1 MLEWLNRAVSKTAI
15 LARVS
20 GVQIPPFPPFFID
33 KINLIMQNLLVV
45 GGAGYIGSHF
55 CKIAKQ
61 NGYNPVVYDNLSTGF
76 KKLVKWGEF
85 IEGDIK
91 NTKLLSDVL
100 IKYKPVA
107 VVHFAAYSQVGE
119 SMKNPYKY
127 YENNVGGTLNL
138 LKVMKDCDVKNIIFS
153 STAAIFGIPEH
164 LPINENTP
172 KNPINPYGKS
182 KLMIEN
188 ILEDFDNSYG
198 IKYTALRY
206 FNASGSDPE
215 CETGECHNPETH
227 LIPIVCQTALG
238 IRESMQIFGNDYNTK
253 DGTCIRDY
261 IHVIDLANAHILA
274 LKKMLETQKSMKIN
288 LGTNNGFSNLEIMK
302 KAEEVVGHKINYTI
316 GARRIGDPDILVCD
330 NTFAKEYL
338 GWEIQYNDVKDHIEH
353 TINWQK
359 KNLI

>member
-1 MLEWLNRAVSKTAI
+1 
-15 LARVS
+15 
-20 GVQIPPFPPFFID
+20 
-33 KINLIMQNLLVV
+33 MQTIIVT

-55 CKIAKQ
+55 CKVAKQ

-76 KKLVKWGEF
+76 EKLVKWGDF
-85 IEGDIK
+85 VKGDIK
-91 NTKLLSDVL
+91 DTELLTQTFK
-100 IKYKPVA
+100 KYNPIA

-138 LKVMKDCDVKNIIFS
+138 LKTMIDCNIKNIIFS
-153 STAAIFGIPEH
+153 STAAIFGIPEQ

-188 ILEDFDNSYG
+188 ILEDFDKTYNL
-198 IKYTALRY
+198 KYTSLRY
-206 FNASGSDPE
+206 FNASGSDPD

-238 IRESMQIFGNDYNTK
+238 KRESMQIFGNDYNTK

-274 LKKMLETQKSMKIN
+274 LNKMLETQQSQKIN
-288 LGTNNGFSNLEIMK
+288 LGTNQGFSNLEIMQS
-302 KAEEVVGHKINYTI
+302 AEEVVGHKINYTI
-316 GARRIGDPDILVCD
+316 GDRRIGDPDILICD
-330 NTFAKEYL
+330 NTFAKQYL
-338 GWEIQYNDVKDHIEH
+338 NWNIKYNDVKDHIRH
-353 TINWQK
+353 TIAWQSK
-359 KNLI
+359 I

>member
-1 MLEWLNRAVSKTAI
+1 METI
-15 LARVS
+15 LVT
-20 GVQIPPFPPFFID
+20 
-33 KINLIMQNLLVV
+33 

-55 CKIAKQ
+55 CKVAKQ

-76 KKLVKWGEF
+76 RNLVKWGELV
-85 IEGDIK
+85 EGDIK
-91 NTKLLSDVL
+91 NTDLLTETFK
-100 IKYKPVA
+100 KYEPIA
-107 VVHFAAYSQVGE
+107 VVHFAACSQVGE

-127 YENNVGGTLNL
+127 YENNVCGTLNL
-138 LKVMKDCDVKNIIFS
+138 LKTMIDCNIKNIIFS

-188 ILEDFDNSYG
+188 ILEDFDKSYG
-198 IKYTALRY
+198 LKYTALRY
-206 FNASGSDPE
+206 FNASGSDPD

-238 IRESMQIFGNDYNTK
+238 KREKMQIFGSDYNTK
-253 DGTCIRDY
+253 DGTCVRDY
-261 IHVIDLANAHILA
+261 IHVMDLANAHVLA
-274 LKKMLETQKSMKIN
+274 LEKMLESQKSQKIN

-302 KAEEVVGHKINYTI
+302 AAEEVVGHEINYTI
-316 GARRIGDPDILVCD
+316 GERRIGDPDTLICD
-330 NTFAKEYL
+330 NSFAKEYL
-338 GWEIQYNDVKDHIEH
+338 NWTIKYNDVKDHIRH

-359 KNLI
+359 NL